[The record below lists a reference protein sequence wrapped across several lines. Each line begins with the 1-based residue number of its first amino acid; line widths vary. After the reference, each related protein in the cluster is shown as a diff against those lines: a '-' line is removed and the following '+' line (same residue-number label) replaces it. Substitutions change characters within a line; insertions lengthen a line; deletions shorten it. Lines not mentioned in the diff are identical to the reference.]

1 MFMENNCIHNSSHP
15 IPKCRIR
22 SSILVQIGLLAVWK
36 SGMKSSAQIIT
47 PGKVKFTTRQRHV
60 DALKYVA
67 KEYGPNKACSTF
79 VVGLEPI
86 ESFLEGAEAL
96 ARDGIVAMASLW
108 IPFGRP
114 VMGNAKAPGL
124 DYYQKSETWSWQIST
139 RNMELF
145 LPVEQ
150 VSMSIL
156 TRTSGNIEKNLL
168 NFVPA

>member
-1 MFMENNCIHNSSHP
+1 
-15 IPKCRIR
+15 
-22 SSILVQIGLLAVWK
+22 
-36 SGMKSSAQIIT
+36 MKSSAQIIT

-79 VVGLEPI
+79 VVGLEPV

-124 DYYQKSETWSWQIST
+124 DYYQKVKLGLAEIYQKYGIVPPGGAGFNVDIDKDIWQHRKELSQFRYCLVNIISQSPGSNALSKSDFCLISEP
-139 RNMELF
+139 RD
-145 LPVEQ
+145 
-150 VSMSIL
+150 VSIY
-156 TRTSGNIEKNLL
+156 
-168 NFVPA
+168 